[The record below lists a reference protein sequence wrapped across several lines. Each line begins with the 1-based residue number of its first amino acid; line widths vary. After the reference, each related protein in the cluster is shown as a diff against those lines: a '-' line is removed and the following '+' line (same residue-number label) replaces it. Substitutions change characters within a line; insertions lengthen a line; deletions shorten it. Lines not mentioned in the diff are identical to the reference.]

1 MVSVLWILFE
11 NDNVNEFIIKKKILF
26 KKAFFSDKSS
36 RFPAFFF
43 KTDLNCIMP
52 ASDGLED
59 SADVSYQISSLS
71 VG

>member
-11 NDNVNEFIIKKKILF
+11 NDNVNEFIIKKIILF
-26 KKAFFSDKSS
+26 KKAFFLTNHLD
-36 RFPAFFF
+36 FPRFFF
-43 KTDLNCIMP
+43 KTDINCIMP

-71 VG
+71 AE